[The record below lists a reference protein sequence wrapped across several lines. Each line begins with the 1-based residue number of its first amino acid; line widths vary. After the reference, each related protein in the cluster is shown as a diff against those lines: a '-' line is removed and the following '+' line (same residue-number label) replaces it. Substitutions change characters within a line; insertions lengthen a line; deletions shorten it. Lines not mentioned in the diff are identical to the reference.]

1 MAQRQPQND
10 REALRAVIVDALGD
24 LRDAGDPH
32 RQAEDIMRALDVYI
46 ETTPRA
52 DLVPRE
58 APVTDF
64 SAISRDVSEARWTLW
79 LVLGCGVLATVV
91 AAVVLEG
98 GLVAGLVMVAIWVAV
113 LFSLVST

>member
-1 MAQRQPQND
+1 MADRHHD

-32 RQAEDIMRALDVYI
+32 RQAEDIMRALDAYI

-52 DLVPRE
+52 ELAPRE
-58 APVTDF
+58 TPVTDF
-64 SAISRDVSEARWTLW
+64 AAIQRDTKEARWTLW

-91 AAVVLEG
+91 AAVVLDG
-98 GLVAGLVMVAIWVAV
+98 GLLAGAVMVAIWVAV
-113 LFSLVST
+113 LFSLLST